1 MHAELLDYGGLSLTF
16 TEYSANFPFPPTVAA
31 WSELTLR
38 TSMSPGP
45 ERRGFDHFFATSPR
59 LSLHNESASC
69 CCFACSAPHSD
80 AEMRK

>member
-38 TSMSPGP
+38 TSMSSGRSA
-45 ERRGFDHFFATSPR
+45 EASTTF
-59 LSLHNESASC
+59 LLLH
-69 CCFACSAPHSD
+69 HD
-80 AEMRK
+80 